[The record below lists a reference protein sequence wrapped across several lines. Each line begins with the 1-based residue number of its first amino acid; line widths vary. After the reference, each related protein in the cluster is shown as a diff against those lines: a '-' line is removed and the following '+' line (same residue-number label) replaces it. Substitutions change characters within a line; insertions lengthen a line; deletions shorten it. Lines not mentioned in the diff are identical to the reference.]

1 MGHLSLT
8 NAETVQLTGSLALL
22 FLSAHLLGAL
32 ARRLGQPSI
41 VGFLLAGVVLGR
53 SGLGAAWPSLA
64 AFLLPPA
71 GRSHLLGAV
80 VELSLLMVLIVLGAE
95 TDVRLVRRL
104 GQRSVGVIAG
114 GIVVPLLAGS
124 VAAYV
129 FAGSL
134 VSGNHLAG
142 AVLIGGALGVS
153 SLPVI
158 ARLVAELRIARRDV
172 GQLALAT
179 AVVNDVYGLLLL
191 AAVSAAVS
199 AEGASALAR
208 PVAGLVVVAA
218 ALAVFGQRLVDFLFR
233 TVRHEGPNATGAV
246 AVAVTVPLGVAAALQ
261 AAGIEAALGA
271 FVVGVLMARSRFQDG
286 EAIARLRSFSDAVF
300 APLYF
305 ASAGLLV
312 NLSALSSWHRVL
324 VVAVLLVVA
333 VVSKALG
340 TRVGAVRARLRR
352 GENAAL
358 MILLN
363 GRGALQVIIATAG
376 LRMGLLSNFAYTS
389 ILLVSVV
396 SSLLVAPALRR
407 LAGEWE
413 GSEDERLRLAY
424 EDRIDHSV
432 LVREQRLL
440 VPMLD
445 GSNPQ
450 LAAALFDHAWPA
462 AAEITLLGAPPGED
476 VAPLPDVARAV
487 RRRTAASHNLVDA
500 AFEEAR
506 LGYGAFGVGV
516 SSAAPRLPPDVIEL
530 LNGSPLPV
538 VLVRPAVDDGGQLG
552 PLRHVAVATTGT
564 TAGIAGEELAA
575 GLARRHNARL
585 HVVHVVP
592 DLARRARRPGL
603 PGAFDGVLAEAVAR
617 VRRAGLRPSAASV
630 RSASVGRALL
640 DHAAASG
647 IDLLVVGARL
657 RRVGDVPFL
666 GYAVSELLDAP
677 DPLTLVVVALPDA
690 PPTELDQ
697 PFVERSMV

>member
-1 MGHLSLT
+1 
-8 NAETVQLTGSLALL
+8 
-22 FLSAHLLGAL
+22 
-32 ARRLGQPSI
+32 
-41 VGFLLAGVVLGR
+41 LAGDTAQARG
-53 SGLGAAWPSLA
+53 
-64 AFLLPPA
+64 
-71 GRSHLLGAV
+71 H
-80 VELSLLMVLIVLGAE
+80 
-95 TDVRLVRRL
+95 RR
-104 GQRSVGVIAG
+104 
-114 GIVVPLLAGS
+114 
-124 VAAYV
+124 
-129 FAGSL
+129 
-134 VSGNHLAG
+134 N
-142 AVLIGGALGVS
+142 
-153 SLPVI
+153 
-158 ARLVAELRIARRDV
+158 
-172 GQLALAT
+172 
-179 AVVNDVYGLLLL
+179 
-191 AAVSAAVS
+191 
-199 AEGASALAR
+199 
-208 PVAGLVVVAA
+208 
-218 ALAVFGQRLVDFLFR
+218 
-233 TVRHEGPNATGAV
+233 
-246 AVAVTVPLGVAAALQ
+246 
-261 AAGIEAALGA
+261 AAGIEAELGA

-312 NLSALSSWHRVL
+312 SLSALSSWHRVL

-376 LRMGLLSNFAYTS
+376 LRMGLLSNFAYTP

-424 EDRIDHSV
+424 EDRIDRSV